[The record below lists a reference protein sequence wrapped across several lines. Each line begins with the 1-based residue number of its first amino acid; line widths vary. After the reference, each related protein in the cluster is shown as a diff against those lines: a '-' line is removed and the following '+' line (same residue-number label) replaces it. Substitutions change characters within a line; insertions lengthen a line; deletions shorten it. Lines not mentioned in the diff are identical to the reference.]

1 MPESAPPSQV
11 QRRPGATLR
20 ASSVSRSFEGVRALD
35 EVTLELHL
43 HAFVTLIGLISW
55 GAVRAAAWHHTDT
68 ERITVRAAFNAHTR
82 GGWRAARRDEGGVIA
97 LGAPAS
103 IAVWDVP
110 GSLTVQTPDSRVAAW
125 STDPRAG
132 VPHLPDLHPDLE
144 LPACVMTLVGGE
156 VVFEHEG
163 VQT

>member
-1 MPESAPPSQV
+1 M
-11 QRRPGATLR
+11 GR
-20 ASSVSRSFEGVRALD
+20 ASARPPGTTTES
-35 EVTLELHL
+35 
-43 HAFVTLIGLISW
+43 
-55 GAVRAAAWHHTDT
+55 

-110 GSLTVQTPDSRVAAW
+110 GALTVQTPDARIAAW

-132 VPHLPDLHPDLE
+132 VPQLPDLDPDAD
-144 LPACVMTLVGGE
+144 LPTCVLTLVAGE
-156 VVFEHEG
+156 TAYERPG
-163 VQT
+163 ALT